1 MVSVKEIGLANADLY
16 AVGHLFSWE
25 SKPVGNLHMRF
36 NDNRDYYR
44 VVNILRTS
52 RTVHSAKVHRVVTL
66 THVDLWHLIRVVSK
80 KILIVED
87 ESDLIKLLKYNLEKE
102 GFRVNYASDG
112 SIALAEVRRDPPDLV
127 ILDLMLPG
135 LDGLEVCRQLRRS
148 DRFVRT
154 PVLIL
159 SARGDEAD
167 RVVGLELGA
176 DDYVTKPFSMR
187 EMIARV
193 RALLRRNE
201 TGSPLRTK
209 VQRGELT
216 IDPAAHSVTVA
227 GRPVDLSALE
237 FRLLHYMALHPGMVF
252 SRDQLLDS
260 VWGNDRTVTP
270 RSVDVYIR
278 RIREKIELKPQ
289 DPAYVQTIHGV
300 GYRFATNGDES

>member
-1 MVSVKEIGLANADLY
+1 MV
-16 AVGHLFSWE
+16 
-25 SKPVGNLHMRF
+25 
-36 NDNRDYYR
+36 
-44 VVNILRTS
+44 
-52 RTVHSAKVHRVVTL
+52 
-66 THVDLWHLIRVVSK
+66 K

-102 GFRVNYASDG
+102 GFRVSYATDG

-148 DRFVRT
+148 DKFARI
-154 PVLIL
+154 PVLML
-159 SARGDEAD
+159 SARSEEAD
-167 RVVGLELGA
+167 RIVGLELGA

-187 EMIARV
+187 EVVARV

-201 TGSPLRTK
+201 QAGPQKSKL
-209 VQRGELT
+209 QRGDIM
-216 IDPAAHSVTVA
+216 IDPMAHSVMVSGKTVE
-227 GRPVDLSALE
+227 LSALE
-237 FRLLHYMALHPGMVF
+237 FRLLHYLASHPGMVF

-278 RIREKIELKPQ
+278 RVREKIENQPQ
-289 DPAYVQTIHGV
+289 QPIYVQTVHGV
-300 GYRFATNGDES
+300 GYRFAVNGDE

>member
-1 MVSVKEIGLANADLY
+1 M
-16 AVGHLFSWE
+16 
-25 SKPVGNLHMRF
+25 
-36 NDNRDYYR
+36 
-44 VVNILRTS
+44 T
-52 RTVHSAKVHRVVTL
+52 
-66 THVDLWHLIRVVSK
+66 K

-102 GFRVNYASDG
+102 GFRVNYATDG
-112 SIALAEVRRDPPDLV
+112 SLALAEARRDPPDLV

-135 LDGLEVCRQLRRS
+135 LDGLEVCRQLRRN
-148 DRFVRT
+148 DRFART

-159 SARGDEAD
+159 SARSEEAD

-176 DDYVTKPFSMR
+176 DDYVTKPFSTR

-201 TGSPLRTK
+201 PTPAQRSK
-209 VQRGELT
+209 VQRGAIV
-216 IDPAAHSVTVA
+216 IDPIAHSVTVA
-227 GRPVDLSALE
+227 GRAVELSALE
-237 FRLLHYMALHPGMVF
+237 FRLLYHLASHAGMVF

-278 RIREKIELKPQ
+278 RIREKVEHEPQ
-289 DPAYVQTIHGV
+289 EPLYVQTIHGV
-300 GYRFATNGDES
+300 GYRFAANGEES